1 MVDIQPSV
9 RMLTLEMPS
18 SYSHCINQQM
28 HLIKYNKIE
37 FIKCID
43 YNNMHV
49 RNNITF
55 VQLLFAL
62 TLFLVTVLLDFRI
75 CSVNLLRRNIEPGNN
90 SWQSLQCKPLHGNAA
105 GGP

>member
-1 MVDIQPSV
+1 MVDIQPSI

-18 SYSHCINQQM
+18 SYNHCINEQM

-62 TLFLVTVLLDFRI
+62 TLFFNH
-75 CSVNLLRRNIEPGNN
+75 SFAGFPNLFCKIIE
-90 SWQSLQCKPLHGNAA
+90 A
-105 GGP
+105 